1 MCLRWLVVFLL
12 CLAGGAR
19 RIVRINDS
27 HQDAKEALFPRGLR
41 KAVLRHRDSQD
52 SGAGAVDA
60 AMLGE
65 ALDRTHL
72 VLAEL
77 TESPTKL
84 QRWLQQSDQVQ
95 DLAKEDPEVA
105 TLLTNKD
112 QLEPVREVLEGVKR
126 LVGQKREIIGEQ
138 GAMAAAAAAQ
148 MTDVLAKAADFV
160 SQARYEAPVPYL
172 AENAKKK
179 LAAAFA
185 PKAEAFQVPVN
196 PRASARRVAR
206 SPVMETTADVENLAK
221 QLNPVVGYWDPLNLA
236 GGEFWDQSQE
246 ATIGFLRHAEIKHGR
261 VAMAAFVGYIV
272 QANGIHFPWKTTL
285 SGITYD
291 DIAAAGG
298 PADQWDALPTG
309 AKLQIILFVG
319 FLELLSENNYVLA
332 ASGNSHYMR
341 GGKPGAF
348 PSLKKVIPHP
358 IPFDLFDPFGFQ
370 KGKSDEWKSTKLLAE
385 INNGRLAML
394 GIMAFLAESKV
405 PGSVPALGGLGIKPY
420 AGEIMAPF
428 ASGDA
433 GLPFVSDM
441 LSVNP
446 IAQ

>member
-1 MCLRWLVVFLL
+1 M
-12 CLAGGAR
+12 
-19 RIVRINDS
+19 
-27 HQDAKEALFPRGLR
+27 
-41 KAVLRHRDSQD
+41 
-52 SGAGAVDA
+52 
-60 AMLGE
+60 
-65 ALDRTHL
+65 
-72 VLAEL
+72 
-77 TESPTKL
+77 
-84 QRWLQQSDQVQ
+84 
-95 DLAKEDPEVA
+95 
-105 TLLTNKD
+105 
-112 QLEPVREVLEGVKR
+112 
-126 LVGQKREIIGEQ
+126 
-138 GAMAAAAAAQ
+138 
-148 MTDVLAKAADFV
+148 
-160 SQARYEAPVPYL
+160 
-172 AENAKKK
+172 
-179 LAAAFA
+179 
-185 PKAEAFQVPVN
+185 
-196 PRASARRVAR
+196 
-206 SPVMETTADVENLAK
+206 
-221 QLNPVVGYWDPLNLA
+221 
-236 GGEFWDQSQE
+236 
-246 ATIGFLRHAEIKHGR
+246 
-261 VAMAAFVGYIV
+261 
-272 QANGIHFPWKTTL
+272 
-285 SGITYD
+285 
-291 DIAAAGG
+291 
-298 PADQWDALPTG
+298 PTG

-405 PGSVPALGGLGIKPY
+405 PGSVPALGSLGIKPY

>member
-1 MCLRWLVVFLL
+1 MAQNLKQMRMAVMQDAEKLQLAVKQMQQILDAHQIVHDPNLPNLL
-12 CLAGGAR
+12 AAYDAGAAPRRMSAAFAQPAMGASRAPNAGAR
-19 RIVRINDS
+19 ART
-27 HQDAKEALFPRGLR
+27 
-41 KAVLRHRDSQD
+41 
-52 SGAGAVDA
+52 A
-60 AMLGE
+60 A
-65 ALDRTHL
+65 
-72 VLAEL
+72 
-77 TESPTKL
+77 PTMQAMDNLKT
-84 QRWLQQSDQVQ
+84 
-95 DLAKEDPEVA
+95 LAKE
-105 TLLTNKD
+105 
-112 QLEPVREVLEGVKR
+112 
-126 LVGQKREIIGEQ
+126 
-138 GAMAAAAAAQ
+138 
-148 MTDVLAKAADFV
+148 
-160 SQARYEAPVPYL
+160 
-172 AENAKKK
+172 
-179 LAAAFA
+179 
-185 PKAEAFQVPVN
+185 
-196 PRASARRVAR
+196 
-206 SPVMETTADVENLAK
+206 
-221 QLNPVVGYWDPLNLA
+221 LNPVVGYWDPLNLA

-405 PGSVPALGGLGIKPY
+405 PGSVPALTGLGIKPY
-420 AGEIMAPF
+420 TGEYMAPF
-428 ASGDA
+428 VA
-433 GLPFVSDM
+433 GETSMIPDIVGKSFPLP
-441 LSVNP
+441 
-446 IAQ
+446 